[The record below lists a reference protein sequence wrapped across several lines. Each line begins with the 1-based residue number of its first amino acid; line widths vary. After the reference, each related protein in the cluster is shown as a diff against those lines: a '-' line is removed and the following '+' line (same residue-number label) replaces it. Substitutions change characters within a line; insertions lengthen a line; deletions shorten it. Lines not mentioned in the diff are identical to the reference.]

1 MMVNGLKSKFKATNM
16 GRAFLLN
23 LQKNQ
28 KSKRAET
35 KKQTKN
41 SIPSFTEHT
50 TRRRVIAHSVDLL
63 HRGDVLLL
71 QSGHFIIVVVVVVTP
86 RGLWHTSS
94 IAEMSSSS
102 KVGISS
108 SSSSSSS
115 SS

>member
-16 GRAFLLN
+16 GRAFVLN

-41 SIPSFTEHT
+41 SIPSFTKHT
-50 TRRRVIAHSVDLL
+50 TRRRVVAHSVDLL

-71 QSGHFIIVVVVVVTP
+71 QSGHFIVVVVVVIPRGLRHIVVVVVVVIVVVED
-86 RGLWHTSS
+86 GESELNEFVDS
-94 IAEMSSSS
+94 
-102 KVGISS
+102 
-108 SSSSSSS
+108 
-115 SS
+115 